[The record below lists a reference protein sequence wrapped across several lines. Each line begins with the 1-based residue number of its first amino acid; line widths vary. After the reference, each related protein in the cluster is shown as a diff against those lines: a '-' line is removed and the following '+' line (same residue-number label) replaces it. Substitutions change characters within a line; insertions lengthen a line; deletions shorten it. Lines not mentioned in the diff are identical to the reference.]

1 MTRLASLLALLFLL
15 VPVQVWAM
23 SVAFINPGKSDE
35 AYWLTVSRAMEAAAN
50 DLDIRFEVFYAE
62 RQHLRVFEFARQIV
76 ARSAAD
82 RPDYVVITNDYATGS
97 ELLRLFDAAGI
108 RTFLAFSG
116 ISEESE
122 RAVTGRP
129 REHFKGWLG
138 SLEPKAQDAGYLTA
152 KALIEQGRRARAQAA
167 DGRLHLLAISGDR
180 STPTSNRRGEGMRRA
195 VAEAGDV
202 VLDQEIFS
210 GWNREKAAEQSEWL
224 FQRYP
229 QARLIWAGNDP
240 MAFGAMQVWE
250 SRGGK
255 PGKNAWFSAVN
266 TSAEAMAAIKSGR
279 LAALAGGHFICGAW
293 ALVMLYDY
301 ENGRD
306 FALTEGLELS
316 LSMFTLFT
324 QKDADRFVA
333 RFGKLQFNQVNFRR
347 FSKVLNPKLK
357 HYDFNFRQLLD

>member
-1 MTRLASLLALLFLL
+1 MKRLAGVLVLLLL
-15 VPVQVWAM
+15 VLPNLVWAM
-23 SVAFINPGKSDE
+23 SVAFINPGKPDE
-35 AYWLTVSRAMEAAAN
+35 TYWLTVTKAMEAAAK
-50 DLDIRFEVFYAE
+50 DLDIRFEVYYAE
-62 RQHLRVFEFARQIV
+62 RQHPKVFEFARQIV
-76 ARSAAD
+76 ARPVAD
-82 RPDYVVITNDYATGS
+82 RPDYVVITNDYATGP

-108 RTFLAFSG
+108 KTFLAFSG
-116 ISEESE
+116 ISEAVE

-138 SLEPKAQDAGYLTA
+138 SLEPRAQEAGYLTT
-152 KALIEQGRRARAQAA
+152 KALIEQGRRAQAQAA

-210 GWNREKAAEQSEWL
+210 GWNMVKAAEQSEWL

-229 QARLIWAGNDP
+229 QARLVWAGNDQ

-250 SRGGK
+250 KRGGK
-255 PGKNAWFSAVN
+255 PGKDAWFGAVN
-266 TSAEAMAAIKSGR
+266 ASPEAMATLKSGH

-293 ALVMLYDY
+293 SLVMLYDY
-301 ENGRD
+301 DHGRD
-306 FALTEGLELS
+306 FAEAEGVELNQ
-316 LSMFTLFT
+316 SMFTLFT

-333 RFGKLQFNQVNFRR
+333 RFGQLRFDQVNFRR

-357 HYDFNFRQLLD
+357 RYDFNFRQLLD